1 MRVWRFIVFDVQEV
15 HHGLMHRFHLLPTKK
30 NHKNYWTIF
39 KSVRDQNLQR
49 LTTELN
55 DVGLKFGILE
65 VENKPKP
72 KIPLAVTAKHG
83 TIIYT
88 NKYRRR

>member
-1 MRVWRFIVFDVQEV
+1 MRVWRFIVFDVPEV
-15 HHGLMHRFHLLPTKK
+15 HHGLM
-30 NHKNYWTIF
+30 HKNYWTIF

-72 KIPLAVTAKHG
+72 KIPPAVTAKHG